1 MVVERLLSAGS
12 KPGRVGTREVVLEG
26 TGGKGGKGEGIVRGE
41 RSVSA

>member
-26 TGGKGGKGEGIVRGE
+26 TGGKGEGIVRGE